1 MTQIQ
6 IAGSIIDCIENA
18 KKDSK
23 EYPAEMELLKLK
35 HELYVLVNN
44 IYKEIPLGKTK
55 GLTKT
60 EVWEVVMDWYTNGM
74 YPYIL
79 QDENGIDLEEICE
92 MHLGDIR

>member
-35 HELYVLVNN
+35 HELYVLVSN
-44 IYKEIPLGKTK
+44 IYKEIPLEKTK

-60 EVWEVVMDWYTNGM
+60 EIWEVVMDWYTNGM
-74 YPYIL
+74 YPDIL
-79 QDENGIDLEEICE
+79 QDEDGKDLEEICE
-92 MHLGDIR
+92 MHLDSIN

>member
-1 MTQIQ
+1 MTQIE

-23 EYPAEMELLKLK
+23 EYTAEMELLKLK
-35 HELYVLVNN
+35 HELYVLVSN

-60 EVWEVVMDWYTNGM
+60 EIWEVVMDWYTNGM
-74 YPYIL
+74 YPDIL
-79 QDENGIDLEEICE
+79 QDENGMDLEEICE
-92 MHLGDIR
+92 MHLDSIH

>member
-35 HELYVLVNN
+35 HELYVLVSN
-44 IYKEIPLGKTK
+44 IYKEIPLEKTK

-60 EVWEVVMDWYTNGM
+60 EIWEVVMDWYTNGM
-74 YPYIL
+74 YPDIL
-79 QDENGIDLEEICE
+79 QDEDGRDLEEICE
-92 MHLGDIR
+92 MHLDSIN

>member
-35 HELYVLVNN
+35 HELYVLTSK

-60 EVWEVVMDWYTNGM
+60 EIWEVVMDWYTNGM
-74 YPYIL
+74 YPDIL
-79 QDENGIDLEEICE
+79 QDEDGRDLEEICE
-92 MHLGDIR
+92 MHLDSIH

>member
-23 EYPAEMELLKLK
+23 EYPAEMELMKLK
-35 HELYVLVNN
+35 HELYVLVSN

-60 EVWEVVMDWYTNGM
+60 EIWEVVMDWYTNGM
-74 YPYIL
+74 CPDIL
-79 QDENGIDLEEICE
+79 QDENGRDLEEICE
-92 MHLGDIR
+92 MNLDNLR

>member
-1 MTQIQ
+1 MTQIE
-6 IAGSIIDCIENA
+6 IAGSIMDCIENA

-35 HELYVLVNN
+35 HELYVLVSN

-60 EVWEVVMDWYTNGM
+60 EIWEVVMDWYTNGM
-74 YPYIL
+74 CPDIL
-79 QDENGIDLEEICE
+79 QDENGRDLEEICE
-92 MHLGDIR
+92 MNLDNLR

>member
-35 HELYVLVNN
+35 HELYVLVSN
-44 IYKEIPLGKTK
+44 IYKEIPLSKTK

-60 EVWEVVMDWYTNGM
+60 EIWEVVMDWYTNGM
-74 YPYIL
+74 YPDIL
-79 QDENGIDLEEICE
+79 QDEDGRDLEEICE
-92 MHLGDIR
+92 MHLDSIH

>member
-35 HELYVLVNN
+35 HELYVLVSN
-44 IYKEIPLGKTK
+44 ICKEIPLVKTK

-60 EVWEVVMDWYTNGM
+60 EIWEVVMDWYTNGM
-74 YPYIL
+74 YPDIL
-79 QDENGIDLEEICE
+79 QDENGMDLEEICE
-92 MHLGDIR
+92 MHLDSIH